1 MDLGQFRQEY
11 TRAGIDEDTLAA
23 HPMEQFEAWFKQALD
38 AGMHEPNA
46 MVLATV
52 GADGV
57 PTTRTVLLKQYD
69 RDGFVFYTNYTS
81 QKARQIAENANVSLL
96 FPWITLERQVV
107 IRGKAEKIS
116 TAQSLKYFISRPH
129 GSRLGAWVSDQSS
142 VITSRK
148 FLEMQLEKMKQ
159 KFADGTIPL
168 PDFWGG
174 YLVRPQAIEFWQGR
188 ENRLHDRLQYV
199 LQSSTDWKI
208 QRLAP

>member
-199 LQSSTDWKI
+199 LQSSANWKI